1 MARLRWLT
9 ALFTEGFAATQ
20 SLFHVLW
27 RQPPA
32 EIPALSWSA
41 ATSCPRFVER
51 ACSASRR
58 AEVSQVDISFHLF
71 VREFLE
77 AKCLETAGVEVRCLA
92 AARSTWT
99 SSRARSTGKLCCT
112 HCRGPSP
119 TEHVIKTAGAWW
131 SVSTRE
137 NLFNPRMPELSQGGW
152 TSHSLLD
159 LGRQFRALIR

>member
-1 MARLRWLT
+1 MARLWWLT
-9 ALFTEGFAATQ
+9 ALFTEGFAARQ

-41 ATSCPRFVER
+41 ATWFPKFVGR

-58 AEVSQVDISFHLF
+58 AEVSQVDTSFHFF

-77 AKCLETAGVEVRCLA
+77 AKCLETADVEVRCLP

-112 HCRGPSP
+112 HCRGPGVA
-119 TEHVIKTAGAWW
+119 EGK
-131 SVSTRE
+131 VSTCDKD
-137 NLFNPRMPELSQGGW
+137 GW
-152 TSHSLLD
+152 SLVVCD
-159 LGRQFRALIR
+159 QEGEFV